1 MGFFLPP
8 RLHEKKKETL
18 KQIIE
23 LEKIQE
29 IQRLWSLFFF
39 RIV

>member
-1 MGFFLPP
+1 MGFFFTTQIPW
-8 RLHEKKKETL
+8 EKKETL

-29 IQRLWSLFFF
+29 IQRLWSLFF